1 MIKLSNSNVNLSEHN
16 PVNLQDT
23 TFYPHE
29 IYKEHSHDYYEM
41 FIILE
46 GIMHH
51 KLNAVPIL
59 LNPGSVCIIRPDDV
73 HTIGNLSDIDKLH
86 IINIVLRREVFDDT
100 LLFFNNSINF
110 SIEDNSCC
118 VTKTS
123 DIERKMLIEKV
134 ELIRK
139 FSEKSDY
146 TPMKILCVKSLIIDF
161 MLMLYQRTMLSYG
174 NAPEWLISTCREMQ
188 KIENF
193 NRGLPRFINLAGKSQ
208 EHLTRYMKKY
218 YNETPQALITRL
230 RINEAARQLR
240 NTRKTIDEIMYDTGF
255 KNVSYFR
262 RCFLRQYGDP
272 PGRYLRK
279 SRSIFNPQR

>member
-1 MIKLSNSNVNLSEHN
+1 
-16 PVNLQDT
+16 
-23 TFYPHE
+23 
-29 IYKEHSHDYYEM
+29 M

-174 NAPEWLISTCREMQ
+174 NAPEWLISKCR
-188 KIENF
+188 K
-193 NRGLPRFINLAGKSQ
+193 L
-208 EHLTRYMKKY
+208 
-218 YNETPQALITRL
+218 
-230 RINEAARQLR
+230 
-240 NTRKTIDEIMYDTGF
+240 KTSTEGYPD
-255 KNVSYFR
+255 
-262 RCFLRQYGDP
+262 L
-272 PGRYLRK
+272 
-279 SRSIFNPQR
+279 